1 MVTWIH
7 LQIGIAMIQVA
18 EKQQVLPEARRVQ
31 CDSCSARAVFLVDLP
46 YGALSFCNHHYN
58 KNSVA
63 LTEQGAIA
71 KLLDSLEKDLGEL

>member
-1 MVTWIH
+1 MGTTMT
-7 LQIGIAMIQVA
+7 QQVA
-18 EKQQVLPEARRVQ
+18 EKQLVLQEQQRVQ
-31 CDSCSARAVFLVDLP
+31 CDSCSARAIILVDLP

-63 LTEQGAIA
+63 LTEQGGIA